1 MHCFFKVAKSIC
13 MWVRAI
19 DQYAKVYKIVEP
31 KMMKLNAAETE
42 LNQVMAILREK
53 QQQLAEVEAYIKG
66 NTLLN
71 C

>member
-1 MHCFFKVAKSIC
+1 

-31 KMMKLNAAETE
+31 KMMKLKEAETE
-42 LNQVMAILREK
+42 LNQVMAVLREK

-66 NTLLN
+66 KLFICYAIIYGRLQFYL
-71 C
+71 